1 MNRTQRLAGRIAIVV
16 ASVAILGFV
25 PRVSPEAA
33 ATSSTPPQIA
43 ASLNAICTTRDE
55 GRPDP
60 AWMRQSFENDHCS
73 APQEP
78 PVLDGTKAN
87 RDQLMAG
94 LAAAKQFAAAAERYQ
109 ECISAYL
116 TQRMQEASAAGN
128 LAENRVSPSPHHA
141 LKAAPAGA
149 WRPAVRR
156 THMRPSRRQSDE
168 LRPVSLERGVVK
180 FAEGS
185 CFVKFGETH
194 VLVTATLEDRLPPWL
209 KGQGRGWI
217 TAEYGMLPRATLERT
232 RREASAGKQSGRTV
246 EIQRL
251 IGRSLRS
258 VVDLKALGERQ
269 ITIDCD
275 VIQADGGTRT
285 ASITGAWIA
294 LYDCI
299 AWMKTRDMVQ
309 MEVLRDHIAA
319 ISCGVHGGVA
329 VLDLDYA
336 EDSQADTDANFV
348 LTGTGNI
355 VEIQATAEKTP
366 FSEAEFAALL
376 ALARKGIAKLVDLQ
390 KMAVM

>member
-1 MNRTQRLAGRIAIVV
+1 
-16 ASVAILGFV
+16 
-25 PRVSPEAA
+25 
-33 ATSSTPPQIA
+33 
-43 ASLNAICTTRDE
+43 
-55 GRPDP
+55 
-60 AWMRQSFENDHCS
+60 
-73 APQEP
+73 
-78 PVLDGTKAN
+78 
-87 RDQLMAG
+87 
-94 LAAAKQFAAAAERYQ
+94 
-109 ECISAYL
+109 
-116 TQRMQEASAAGN
+116 
-128 LAENRVSPSPHHA
+128 
-141 LKAAPAGA
+141 
-149 WRPAVRR
+149 
-156 THMRPSRRQSDE
+156 MRPSRRQPDE

-185 CFVKFGETH
+185 CFVKFGDTH

-217 TAEYGMLPRATLERT
+217 TAEYG
-232 RREASAGKQSGRTV
+232 
-246 EIQRL
+246 
-251 IGRSLRS
+251 SLRS